1 MILVVRNFRVWK
13 NILTF
18 EEIFSSMEE
27 NFALLAKYN
36 FWNGNVPELGF
47 IRVGY
52 TDKIFDYIGN
62 RLVKVL
68 VGQRRAGKSYI
79 LRQIAYRLV
88 QDGINPQNIF
98 YINKEFTDFDCVKDY
113 HDLEIL
119 LKQYKEALK
128 PVGKVLLFIDE
139 IQNVT
144 GWEHFVNSYSQN
156 FADNYEIF
164 ISGSNSKML
173 SGELATLLS
182 GRYVNFEIFPFSY
195 QEYIGITGKDDH
207 RQSYL
212 DYMESGAL
220 PELFI
225 LPNNE
230 TRRNYV
236 AAIKDTV
243 LLRDIIQR
251 NSIKDPKLLED
262 IFIYLVNN
270 ASNLISITNILNFFK
285 SKKRKTTY
293 DTISNYIG
301 YIEDT
306 FLIHKVERYDIRGKG
321 TISGNY
327 KYYINDLAYKNY
339 LYPGFAYGIGY
350 KLENLVYLQLRRSGY
365 DVYVGAMRDKEV
377 DFVAMKGDHIL
388 YLQSTYLLS
397 DEQTV
402 RREYAPLEAI
412 QDNYDKYVVSFDEIS
427 YPSNKGIKHI
437 QAWKLAEVI

>member
-1 MILVVRNFRVWK
+1 
-13 NILTF
+13 
-18 EEIFSSMEE
+18 MEE

-128 PVGKVLLFIDE
+128 PVGKVWLFIDE

-270 ASNLISITNILNFFK
+270 ASKLISITNILNFFK

-306 FLIHKVERYDIRGKG
+306 FLIHKVERYDIRGKE
-321 TISGNY
+321 TISGNC